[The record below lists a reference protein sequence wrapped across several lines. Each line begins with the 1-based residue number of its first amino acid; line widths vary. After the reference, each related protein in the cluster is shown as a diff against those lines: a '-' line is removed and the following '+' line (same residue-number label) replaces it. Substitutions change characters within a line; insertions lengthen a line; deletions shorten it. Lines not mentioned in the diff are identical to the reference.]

1 MATPTTSTPVALVT
15 GAGSGIGRAVA
26 LRLAGDHAVVAHDR
40 NGDDLATT
48 AELAR
53 EDGNEITTRVGDLS
67 DPAECAGAVAACID
81 SHGRLDLL
89 ANIAGVALVAH
100 LADTDD
106 DMYRRVMAVNADA
119 VFHLSRAALPHLLE
133 HDGCIVN
140 LASSAGITGIAYN
153 SAYCMSKG
161 AVVQLTRSMALEFTN
176 TGLRVNA
183 IAPGAVDT
191 PMVQKLE
198 VPDDIDFGVFLRSS
212 APGRPA
218 ATPQQVAELVAY
230 LASEAASAINGA
242 VLSMDGGASAG

>member
-1 MATPTTSTPVALVT
+1 MTIERPNAFLVGDRKLT
-15 GAGSGIGRAVA
+15 LVGPEMRPGDRAPDFSGIGQ
-26 LRLAGDHAVVAHDR
+26 DWK
-40 NGDDLATT
+40 
-48 AELAR
+48 
-53 EDGNEITTRVGDLS
+53 
-67 DPAECAGAVAACID
+67 P
-81 SHGRLDLL
+81 
-89 ANIAGVALVAH
+89 
-100 LADTDD
+100 
-106 DMYRRVMAVNADA
+106 
-119 VFHLSRAALPHLLE
+119 
-133 HDGCIVN
+133 VN